1 MLFHLKVKKKIIG
14 IREGE
19 KIHEEMITKSDS
31 YNTIETKKF
40 FVITPNRKNISKYIK
55 RFKGKRIKIPFHII
69 V

>member
-1 MLFHLKVKKKIIG
+1 MDLANAISSKSQKKIIG

-40 FVITPNRKNISKYIK
+40 FVITPNRKKWLKK
-55 RFKGKRIKIPFHII
+55 RLLKQ
-69 V
+69 